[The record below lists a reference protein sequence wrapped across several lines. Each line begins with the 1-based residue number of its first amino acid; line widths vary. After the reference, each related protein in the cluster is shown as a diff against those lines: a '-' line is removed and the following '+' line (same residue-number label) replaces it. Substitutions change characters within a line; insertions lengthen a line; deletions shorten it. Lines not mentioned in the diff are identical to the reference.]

1 MGVKVSEEELARM
14 QARVSGAV
22 QKAAEPV
29 RATLPAQFVILGHAV
44 SVNKSSTMAKTAAR
58 GMFLVKTEERREWD
72 RLMVEQFRAQWNL
85 RLPIE
90 EEVFLVLEIY
100 LSANTMDVDNAL
112 KPVQDAMQE
121 AGVLKNDRLV
131 RRATI
136 TKHVDRHRPRVEVIV
151 YPSTLKQL

>member
-1 MGVKVSEEELARM
+1 M

-22 QKAAEPV
+22 QKAVEPV
-29 RATLPAQFVILGHAV
+29 RATLPVQFVILGHAV
-44 SVNKSSTMAKTAAR
+44 SVNKSTIMAKTPAR
-58 GMFLVKTEERREWD
+58 GMFLVKTNERREWD

-136 TKHVDRHRPRVEVIV
+136 TKHVDRHRPRVEIII
-151 YPSTLKQL
+151 YPSTLKPL

>member
-1 MGVKVSEEELARM
+1 M

-22 QKAAEPV
+22 QKAVEPV
-29 RATLPAQFVILGHAV
+29 RATLPVQFVILGHAV
-44 SVNKSSTMAKTAAR
+44 SVNKSTIMAKTPAR
-58 GMFLVKTEERREWD
+58 GMFLVKTNERREWD

-131 RRATI
+131 RRASI

-151 YPSTLKQL
+151 YPSTLKPL

>member
-1 MGVKVSEEELARM
+1 MGVQVTEEELARM

-22 QKAAEPV
+22 QKAVEPL

-44 SVNKSSTMAKTAAR
+44 SVNNSTTVAKTPAR
-58 GMFLVKTEERREWD
+58 GMFLVKTEERRVWD
-72 RLMVEQFRAQWNL
+72 RMMVEQFRAQWNL

-90 EEVFLVLEIY
+90 EEVFLVLEVY

-131 RRATI
+131 RRASI

-151 YPSTLKQL
+151 YPSTLKPL

>member
-1 MGVKVSEEELARM
+1 M

>member
-1 MGVKVSEEELARM
+1 MGVKITEEELARM

-22 QKAAEPV
+22 QKAVEPV

-44 SVNKSSTMAKTAAR
+44 SVNNSTTMAKTPAR
-58 GMFLVKTEERREWD
+58 GTFLVKTEERRVWD
-72 RLMVEQFRAQWNL
+72 RMMVEQFRAQWNL

-90 EEVFLVLEIY
+90 EEVFLVLEVY

-151 YPSTLKQL
+151 YPSTLKPL

>member
-1 MGVKVSEEELARM
+1 MGVRVNEEELARM

-85 RLPIE
+85 RLPVE
-90 EEVFLVLEIY
+90 EEVFLVVDVH

-131 RRATI
+131 RRASI
-136 TKHVDRHRPRVEVIV
+136 TKHVDRHRPRVEIIV
-151 YPSTLKQL
+151 YPSTLKPL

>member
-1 MGVKVSEEELARM
+1 M

-85 RLPIE
+85 RLPVE
-90 EEVFLVLEIY
+90 EEVFLVIDVY

-131 RRATI
+131 RRASI
-136 TKHVDRHRPRVEVIV
+136 TKHVDRHRPRVEIIV
-151 YPSTLKQL
+151 YPSTLKPL

>member
-1 MGVKVSEEELARM
+1 MGVKVSEDELARM

-29 RATLPAQFVILGHAV
+29 RATLPVQFVIIGHAV
-44 SVNKSSTMAKTAAR
+44 SVNKSLLRFGGADGKTRTVKTAD
-58 GMFLVKTEERREWD
+58 RREWD
-72 RLMVEQFRAQWNL
+72 KMMIDQLRAQWNL
-85 RLPIE
+85 RLPVE
-90 EEVFLVLEIY
+90 EEVFLVIDVY

-151 YPSTLKQL
+151 YPSTLKPL